1 MSNELIKALSEITQR
16 VRSQNADQQEKLHSL
31 KNSFK
36 KTLNEKCNSIS
47 NINNRIIE
55 NARTQ

>member
-31 KNSFK
+31 KNSFTR
-36 KTLNEKCNSIS
+36 TLNEKCNSIS